1 MLTYDV
7 VSTTAYAEKTAH
19 ERRYCTQRQPVIA
32 NPPPL
37 DKHNHGRFRLQPPL
51 FARRSAVISGLAY
64 CALTSE
70 RVRSN
75 THCPEFWRLTW
86 IENYRQS

>member
-37 DKHNHGRFRLQPPL
+37 HKHNHGRFRLQPPL
-51 FARRSAVISGLAY
+51 LHAAQLSYLVS
-64 CALTSE
+64 LTV
-70 RVRSN
+70 RLLQNVFDPIHIVRS
-75 THCPEFWRLTW
+75 FGG
-86 IENYRQS
+86 